1 MNEWV
6 KVVTDGTFD
15 REVIEQSRRVPV
27 VIDFWAPWCAPCR
40 VLGPVLERLAEEH
53 GGAFV
58 LAKINVDENPQVST
72 AFGIRS
78 IPAVKAVHEGEVVD
92 EFVGALPEATLRRF
106 LQGILPSESDRLAE
120 EARSAEHRGD
130 RDGALALYRRALEGD
145 PNHPVARLGLGRLLS
160 DSDGDAALA
169 ELDRVL
175 PATAE
180 RTEADRLAA
189 RLRLGRENGP
199 GDAEL
204 RARLQM
210 EPNDLEARLKLA
222 RLLAA
227 RQEYEA
233 ALAHLLEV
241 VKRDRSYE
249 DEAGRKSMLDIFQIL
264 GSANLLTEKYR
275 SELARVLFS

>member
-6 KVVTDGTFD
+6 KDVTDVTFD

-40 VLGPVLERLAEEH
+40 ALGPVLERLAEEH

-58 LAKINVDENPQVST
+58 VAKINVDENPQVSA
-72 AFGIRS
+72 AFGVQS

-92 EFVGALPEATLRRF
+92 EFVGALPEATLRQF
-106 LQGILPSESDRLAE
+106 LRGILPSESDRLAE

-130 RDGALALYRRALEGD
+130 RDGALALYRRALEAD

-160 DSDGDAALA
+160 DSDADAALA

-189 RLRLGRENGP
+189 RLRLGRENGA
-199 GDAEL
+199 GDTEL

-210 EPNDLEARLKLA
+210 EPNDLAARLKLA

-264 GSANLLTEKYR
+264 GSANPLTEKYR
-275 SELARVLFS
+275 GELARVLFS

>member
-6 KVVTDGTFD
+6 KDVTDVTFD

-40 VLGPVLERLAEEH
+40 TLGPVLERLAEEH

-78 IPAVKAVHEGEVVD
+78 IPAVKAVHEGEIVD
-92 EFVGALPEATLRRF
+92 EFVGALPEATLRQF
-106 LQGILPSESDRLAE
+106 LRGILPSESDRLAE

-145 PNHPVARLGLGRLLS
+145 PNHPAARLGLGRLLS
-160 DSDGDAALA
+160 DSDADAALA

-189 RLRLGRENGP
+189 RLRLARENGA

-264 GSANLLTEKYR
+264 GSANPLTEKYR

>member
-6 KVVTDGTFD
+6 KDVTDVTFD

-40 VLGPVLERLAEEH
+40 ALGPVLERLAEEH
-53 GGAFV
+53 AGAFV
-58 LAKINVDENPQVST
+58 LARINVDENPQVST

-78 IPAVKAVHEGEVVD
+78 IPAVKAVYGGEVVD
-92 EFVGALPEATLRRF
+92 EFVGALPEATLRQF
-106 LQGILPSESDRLAE
+106 LRGILPSESDRLAE

-160 DSDGDAALA
+160 DSDADAALA

-189 RLRLGRENGP
+189 RLRLGRENGA

-264 GSANLLTEKYR
+264 GSANPLTEKYR

>member
-40 VLGPVLERLAEEH
+40 ALGPVLERLAEEH

-92 EFVGALPEATLRRF
+92 EFVGALPEATLRQF
-106 LQGILPSESDRLAE
+106 LRGILPSESDRLAE
-120 EARSAEHRGD
+120 EACSAEHRGD

-160 DSDGDAALA
+160 DSDADAALA

-264 GSANLLTEKYR
+264 GSANPLTEKYR

>member
-6 KVVTDGTFD
+6 KDVTDVTFD

-40 VLGPVLERLAEEH
+40 ALGPVLERLAEEH
-53 GGAFV
+53 AGAFV
-58 LAKINVDENPQVST
+58 LARINVDENPQVST

-78 IPAVKAVHEGEVVD
+78 IPAVKAVCGGEVVD
-92 EFVGALPEATLRRF
+92 EFVGALPEATLRQF
-106 LQGILPSESDRLAE
+106 LRGILPSESDGLAE

-160 DSDGDAALA
+160 DSDADAALA

-189 RLRLGRENGP
+189 RLRLGRENGA

-264 GSANLLTEKYR
+264 GSANPLTEKYR

>member
-6 KVVTDGTFD
+6 KDVTDVTFD

-40 VLGPVLERLAEEH
+40 ALGPVLERLAEEH
-53 GGAFV
+53 AGAFV
-58 LAKINVDENPQVST
+58 LARINVDENPQVST

-78 IPAVKAVHEGEVVD
+78 IPAVKAVYGGEVVD
-92 EFVGALPEATLRRF
+92 EFVGALPEATLRQF
-106 LQGILPSESDRLAE
+106 LRGILPSESDGLAE

-160 DSDGDAALA
+160 DSDADAALA

-189 RLRLGRENGP
+189 RLRLGRENGA

-264 GSANLLTEKYR
+264 GSANPLTEKYR

>member
-40 VLGPVLERLAEEH
+40 ALGPVLERLAEEH

-92 EFVGALPEATLRRF
+92 EFVGALPEATLRQF
-106 LQGILPSESDRLAE
+106 LRGILPSESDRLVE

-160 DSDGDAALA
+160 DSDADAALA

-264 GSANLLTEKYR
+264 GSANPLTEKYR

>member
-6 KVVTDGTFD
+6 KDVTDVTFD

-40 VLGPVLERLAEEH
+40 TLGPVLERLAEEH

-92 EFVGALPEATLRRF
+92 EFVGALPEATLRQF
-106 LQGILPSESDRLAE
+106 LRGILPSESDRLAE

-145 PNHPVARLGLGRLLS
+145 PNHPAARLGLGRLLS
-160 DSDGDAALA
+160 DSDADAALA

-189 RLRLGRENGP
+189 RLRLARENGA

-264 GSANLLTEKYR
+264 GSANPLTEKYR

>member
-6 KVVTDGTFD
+6 KDVTDVTFD

-40 VLGPVLERLAEEH
+40 ALGPVLERLAEEH

-58 LAKINVDENPQVST
+58 VAKINVDENPQVSA
-72 AFGIRS
+72 AFGVQS

-92 EFVGALPEATLRRF
+92 EFVGALPEATLRQF
-106 LQGILPSESDRLAE
+106 LRGILPSESDRLAE

-130 RDGALALYRRALEGD
+130 RDGALALYRRALEAD

-160 DSDGDAALA
+160 DSDADAALA

-189 RLRLGRENGP
+189 RLRLGRENGA
-199 GDAEL
+199 GDTEL
-204 RARLQM
+204 RARLQT
-210 EPNDLEARLKLA
+210 EPNDLAARLKLA

-264 GSANLLTEKYR
+264 GSANPLTEKYR
-275 SELARVLFS
+275 SELARVLYS

>member
-6 KVVTDGTFD
+6 KDVTDVTFD

-40 VLGPVLERLAEEH
+40 ALGPVLERLAEEH

-92 EFVGALPEATLRRF
+92 EFVGALPEATLRQF
-106 LQGILPSESDRLAE
+106 LRGILPSESDRLAE
-120 EARSAEHRGD
+120 EARSAEHRDD

-160 DSDGDAALA
+160 DSDADAALA

-264 GSANLLTEKYR
+264 GSANPLTEKYR